1 MPRAS
6 VHGISGNPLFPAAVQ
21 LRKSDEVR
29 SVGSRDTVIKL
40 AWARVYG
47 GLGQYLQS
55 RKLEAVPRPPPLE
68 PFFNQSSFTLHSF
81 V

>member
-6 VHGISGNPLFPAAVQ
+6 IHGISGNPLFPAAVQ

-40 AWARVYG
+40 AWAGVW
-47 GLGQYLQS
+47 QS
-55 RKLEAVPRPPPLE
+55 WPIFTIKEAGR
-68 PFFNQSSFTLHSF
+68 QFTCLIGT
-81 V
+81 